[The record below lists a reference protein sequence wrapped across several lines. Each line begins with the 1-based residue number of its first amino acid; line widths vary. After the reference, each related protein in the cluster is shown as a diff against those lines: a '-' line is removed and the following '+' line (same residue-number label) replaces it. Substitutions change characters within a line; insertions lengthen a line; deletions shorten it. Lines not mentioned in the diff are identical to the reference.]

1 MLETISNILQIVIAL
16 GLLNVWIL
24 RFNKETSYRGGVAKT
39 LKEEFVVYD
48 LPVWSCYV
56 VGFLKVTSAL
66 FLIAGVWFPQVV
78 LPFSILILF
87 LMLSAVTMH
96 VMIRDPIKKAL
107 PAVTLLLMSAG
118 IVAIRMI

>member
-24 RFNKETSYRGGVAKT
+24 RFNKQTSYRGGVAKT
-39 LKEEFVVYD
+39 LKEEFLVYD

-66 FLIAGVWFPQVV
+66 FLIAGLWIPQLV
-78 LPFSILILF
+78 LPFSVLILF

-96 VMIRDPIKKAL
+96 VMIRDPIFKAL
-107 PAVTLLLMSAG
+107 PALSLLVMSG
-118 IVAIRMI
+118 SILFLRMM